1 MKRPGGV
8 TLVAVIVWISGA
20 LQVIG
25 GVIGLITASTT
36 AEANGAP
43 DSAGTLTATAVV
55 SIVLGII
62 TVVVGAALLRGS
74 QIARVLTTIVL
85 ALNLLGGIYFIVA
98 VPSSLLQGI
107 LNSVLA
113 VIGLVLLYTRSANA
127 FFRR

>member
-20 LQVIG
+20 IQVIG
-25 GVIGLITASTT
+25 GVVGLVTASTT
-36 AEANGAP
+36 AEVNGVP
-43 DSAGTLTATAVV
+43 ESAGTITATSIVA
-55 SIVLGII
+55 IVLGIV

-85 ALNLLGGIYFIVA
+85 ALNLIGGVYLILA
-98 VPSSLLQGI
+98 TPSNLLQGV
-107 LNSVLA
+107 LNAVLA